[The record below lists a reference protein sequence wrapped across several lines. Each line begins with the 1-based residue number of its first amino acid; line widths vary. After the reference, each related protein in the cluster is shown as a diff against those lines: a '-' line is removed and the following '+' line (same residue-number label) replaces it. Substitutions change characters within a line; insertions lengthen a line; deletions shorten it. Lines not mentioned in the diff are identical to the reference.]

1 MSHEQL
7 IKDYQTL
14 PYHQLL
20 GLRVVSASEEGATI
34 CLPFLATNSNDGAML
49 HGGIAASLAIIVGKL
64 AAIGTRKDAVLDDW
78 DVNVIDHDI
87 QYLSA
92 VMSEEVDAVAK
103 VLRAGKELV
112 FTEVDVVKKD
122 GQLVAKSL
130 VTVRIV
136 PKGADE
142 RKYSPP
148 KLARDEFHAGDK
160 DTGMFGKFGQGGF
173 ISHAGM
179 SVEHAKDAKSM
190 LNMPYREEVSDGC
203 GNHHDGA
210 IAALIDTSGALPPF
224 SMVTPGAHRAS
235 TPAMHI
241 NFYEQTGGEDVTA
254 VAVTRWQRE
263 ELFVTDIEVIGDQT
277 GTVYADGKV
286 IYRIVIKK

>member
-1 MSHEQL
+1 MSHTNLMSQ
-7 IKDYQTL
+7 YQAL
-14 PYHQLL
+14 PYHELL
-20 GLRVVSASEEGATI
+20 GVQVVSANAEGATI
-34 CLPFLATNSNDGAML
+34 RLPFQASNSNDGSML
-49 HGGIAASLAIIVGKL
+49 HGGIAASLAIIVAKL
-64 AAIGTRKDAVLDDW
+64 AAVGTREGAVLDDW
-78 DVNVIDHDI
+78 DVNVVDHDI

-92 VMSEEVDAVAK
+92 VLSEGVDAVAT

-112 FTEVDVVKKD
+112 FTEVDVVKND

-130 VTVRIV
+130 VTVRVV
-136 PKGADE
+136 PVGSDE

-148 KLARDEFHAGDK
+148 KLTREEFHSGDK
-160 DTGMFGKFGQGGF
+160 DAGMFSRFGEGGF

-190 LNMPYREEVSDGC
+190 LNMPYREAVSDGR

-224 SMVTPGAHRAS
+224 TMVPPGAHRAS

-241 NFYEQTGGEDVTA
+241 NFYQQSGGEDVTA

-263 ELFVTDIEVIGDQT
+263 ELFVTDIEVVGVDT

-286 IYRIVIKK
+286 IYRIVVKK